1 LALAF
6 LFRKLIFINF
16 EAAKHHFSLALSIR
30 NSSKRNPNYFFI
42 KFLDFLQTLPILYD
56 FTNTCLREFNTQ
68 GPLVMQLKAE
78 TNRYLNKFHD
88 ERRQRLAL
96 LLDSEEWRP
105 AEVPKELQEAIDDVL
120 AQGQGQTGL
129 IPVRPKRP
137 GKLISQEY
145 VSTFF
150 LAISPAA
157 EISGDKFVVIGCSLL
172 MIKMINVR
180 FHRFYNRFYNKK

>member
-1 LALAF
+1 
-6 LFRKLIFINF
+6 
-16 EAAKHHFSLALSIR
+16 
-30 NSSKRNPNYFFI
+30 
-42 KFLDFLQTLPILYD
+42 
-56 FTNTCLREFNTQ
+56 
-68 GPLVMQLKAE
+68 MQLKAE

-137 GKLISQEY
+137 GKQIPREY
-145 VSTFF
+145 VSTSS

-180 FHRFYNRFYNKK
+180 FHRFYKPFYNKK